1 MVEMFRRRCYAPAQH
16 DEWDVQDH
24 PPRHPERSEAELKD
38 LNLIKHNPTIDK
50 SSEKAYNDLM
60 KSSKK
65 GYIYILSNK
74 TDEVLYIGVTS
85 DLLRRLYEHRNHS
98 VEGFTDK
105 YNVTKVLYYEGY
117 DLISDAIQR
126 EKQIKGWRREKK
138 LALIKTFNPELKDM
152 YDFLMESESGGDTSA
167 SSV

>member
-1 MVEMFRRRCYAPAQH
+1 
-16 DEWDVQDH
+16 
-24 PPRHPERSEAELKD
+24 
-38 LNLIKHNPTIDK
+38 
-50 SSEKAYNDLM
+50 M